1 MQLIKTIIGSRIL
14 STCTAL
20 AILSGAA
27 QAHATSDLEQALD
40 AQKNGNLSS
49 AASYFSAASEAGS
62 SEAQYQLGLLY
73 AEGRGVEKNY
83 AQAVVLIQQAAD
95 AGHSLAIEWIAQHRL
110 VTATTEEEEEE
121 EDDPEDDC

>member
-1 MQLIKTIIGSRIL
+1 MHLIKTILRSQVV

-20 AILSGAA
+20 AILATAS

-95 AGHSLAIEWIAQHRL
+95 AAHSLAIEWIAQHRL
-110 VTATTEEEEEE
+110 VTATTEEEE
-121 EDDPEDDC
+121 DPEDDC